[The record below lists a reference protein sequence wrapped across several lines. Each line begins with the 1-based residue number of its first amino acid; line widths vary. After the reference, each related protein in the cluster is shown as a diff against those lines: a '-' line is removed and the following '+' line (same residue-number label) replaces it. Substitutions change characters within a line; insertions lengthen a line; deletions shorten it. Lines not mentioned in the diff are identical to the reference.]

1 MPDIV
6 RTSSPWTR
14 NTEALYDDLRSR
26 EQGLTD
32 IEVVERK
39 KEYGPNAFV
48 RRKRTSV
55 ARLVGRQFASPLIFV
70 LIAAA
75 VITTILQEPVD
86 TAVIV
91 LAIVVNAA
99 LGFYQEYKAED
110 ALERLVGYIKD
121 RARVIRNG
129 HEQEIDSSDIVPGD
143 IVRLSF
149 GGRVPADIRLIS
161 VNALSTDES
170 ILTGESLPVSKN
182 VELIEESAGVAER
195 KNMAFAGSLVVE
207 GYGTGIV
214 VATGQS
220 TEIGRI
226 AELVAGT
233 KREPTP
239 LQRSLAALAWAIFV
253 GITVIVVGIFFLGIS
268 RGQPILEMLLLSVA
282 VAVGAIPEALPV
294 SLTVILAV
302 GVERIAKHKGIMRSL
317 AAAETLGS
325 TTVIMTDKTGTLT
338 QARMDLTSVIS
349 LSDITTGTTPAGV
362 NHLTD
367 VHKEILIGALI
378 STDVVIEN
386 SQDAPDSWRFI
397 GRPLESNIARAGGR
411 VGIDIVDIIE
421 NRRASL
427 IPFNSRYKFSVAR
440 DTKTD
445 TVFIF
450 GAPDILLARSTLSE
464 GERKIVEEYIQTRSD
479 DGKRLL
485 GVGRIPQGVD
495 GIRPDDI
502 TSIEFVGLL
511 ALYDPVRPEAKN
523 ALTRIRSYGARV
535 VMVTGDLPGTARAIA
550 AELDWSVSPEQIM
563 TGAELATL
571 SDEALDARLNDIE
584 IFARVTPEDKLRI
597 GKRYQAR
604 GEVVAMT
611 GDGVNDAP
619 SLKVADIGI
628 ALGSGSDVAQGVADL
643 VILDDNFDTIVRSI
657 EEGRRIIANIRKTF
671 VYLMSSSLDEVILIG
686 GGLIVGLPLPLTAL
700 QIIWVNFFTGSF
712 PALSF
717 AFDKGVSTT
726 ERVSRGGIFDREVRV
741 LTIAVSVITS
751 LALFLFYWF
760 MVSQGFDEDIARS
773 ILFACFASYILIIAF
788 SFKNLTASIFTYS
801 LTDNKPL
808 LVSVVGAGLLLVV
821 SFWVPALRDILGIV
835 PIPFT
840 MLWILPVWLIANVG
854 LVEIVKK
861 VFRNKPLRSMV

>member
-1 MPDIV
+1 MSDIV
-6 RTSSPWTR
+6 RTSLPWTR
-14 NTEALYDDLRSR
+14 NADDLYDDFESHER
-26 EQGLTD
+26 GLTD
-32 IEVVERK
+32 GEAAERK

-48 RRKRTSV
+48 RRQRTS
-55 ARLVGRQFASPLIFV
+55 ALRLAARQFASPLIFV
-70 LIAAA
+70 LIVAAG
-75 VITTILQEPVD
+75 ITTILQEPID
-86 TAVIV
+86 TAVIL
-91 LAIVVNAA
+91 LAIIVNAA

-121 RARVIRNG
+121 RARVVRNG
-129 HEQEIDSSDIVPGD
+129 HEQEIDSADIVPGD

-149 GGRVPADIRLIS
+149 GARVPADVRLLS
-161 VNALSTDES
+161 VNALSTDEA
-170 ILTGESLPVSKN
+170 ILTGESLPVSKSID
-182 VELIEESAGVAER
+182 LIEDSAGVAER

-233 KREPTP
+233 RREPTP
-239 LQRSLAALAWAIFV
+239 LQRSLASLAWAIFI
-253 GITVIVVGIFFLGIS
+253 GITVIVIGIFFLGIS

-325 TTVIMTDKTGTLT
+325 TTIIMTDKTGTLT
-338 QARMDLTSVIS
+338 QARMDLTGVMS
-349 LSDITTGTTPAGV
+349 LSDITTGRTPVGV
-362 NHLTD
+362 DHLTD
-367 VHKEILIGALI
+367 VHKEIILGALT

-386 SQDAPDSWRFI
+386 PEDAVDSWRFI
-397 GRPLESNIARAGGR
+397 GRPLESNIARAGAR
-411 VGIDIVDIIE
+411 AGIDIVDIIE
-421 NRRASL
+421 NRRVPV
-427 IPFNSRYKFSVAR
+427 IPFNSRHKFSVAR
-440 DTKTD
+440 DAKEGTI
-445 TVFIF
+445 FIL
-450 GAPDILLARSTLSE
+450 GAPDILLDRSTLPHN
-464 GERKIVEEYIQTRSD
+464 ERRLVETYIQKLSD
-479 DGKRLL
+479 EGKRLL
-485 GVGRIPQGVD
+485 GVGRLSHDSD
-495 GIRPDDI
+495 GMRPDDV
-502 TSIEFVGLL
+502 TSIEFIGLL
-511 ALYDPVRPEAKN
+511 VLYDPVRPEARH

-550 AELDWSVSPEQIM
+550 LELGWDVAPDRVM
-563 TGAELATL
+563 TGAELTTL

-619 SLKVADIGI
+619 SLKVADIGV

-686 GGLIVGLPLPLTAL
+686 GGLIAGLPLPLTAL

-717 AFDKGVSTT
+717 AFETQTPDRSEPVTKH
-726 ERVSRGGIFDREVRV
+726 IFDRRVRV
-741 LTIAVSVITS
+741 MTIVVSIVTS
-751 LALFLFYWF
+751 LALFSFYWF
-760 MVSQGFDEDIARS
+760 LSTSGVHPDVARS
-773 ILFACFASYILIIAF
+773 ILFACFASYILIVAF
-788 SFKNLTASIFTYS
+788 SFRDLRAPVWSYAF
-801 LTDNKPL
+801 LGNKALIVSVIGAGALL
-808 LVSVVGAGLLLVV
+808 LVS
-821 SFWVPALRDILGIV
+821 FMVPFLRDLLDIV
-835 PIPFT
+835 LIPAPL
-840 MLWILPVWLIANVG
+840 LWIIPAWLIANIA
-854 LVEIVKK
+854 LVEGVKYVLK
-861 VFRNKPLRSMV
+861 GRG